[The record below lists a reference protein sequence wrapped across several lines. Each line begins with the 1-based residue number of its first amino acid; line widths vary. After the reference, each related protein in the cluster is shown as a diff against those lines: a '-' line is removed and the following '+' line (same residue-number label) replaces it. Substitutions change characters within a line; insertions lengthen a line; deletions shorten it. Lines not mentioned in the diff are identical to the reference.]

1 MKLWTKEHIFSHPWK
16 NVTEAAWKKYPN
28 EHNTNVTAIDVLDR
42 KVSEDGKLSTTRIFG
57 SHWNF
62 PALLATVLGLPEMCY
77 AVEHSEVDL
86 KEQKMTLKMINYTF
100 LGILAVEETLVYQK
114 DKENPNATCLTQDAK
129 ISVQGIS
136 FSGYFED
143 LVVSNYDVNSVKGRT
158 AIEQV
163 VNKIKIENILDTVKE
178 ELCELKLDV
187 DSATTKLDNEFHV
200 TEKLQALTKDLD
212 NATDLINTELSKFS
226 SYLSEEF
233 HQLVERLST
242 ELDQITVRV
251 GHIDTNAGVVES
263 QRKINLTDAVKNA
276 GIGVK

>member
-28 EHNTNVTAIDVLDR
+28 EHNTNVTAIDVLER
-42 KVSEDGKLSTTRIFG
+42 KITEDGQLCTTRIFG
-57 SHWNF
+57 SNWNF
-62 PALLATVLGLPEMCY
+62 PALLATVLGLPEQCY
-77 AVEHSEVDL
+77 AVEHSTVDV
-86 KEQKMTLKMINYTF
+86 KEEKMTLKMVNYTF

-114 DKENPNATCLTQDAK
+114 NKDNPNETKLTQDAR
-129 ISVQGIS
+129 ISVHGIS

-163 VNKIKIENILDTVKE
+163 VNKIKIENILDTVSE
-178 ELCELKLDV
+178 EIHELRTDIDNATAKLD
-187 DSATTKLDNEFHV
+187 DEFHV
-200 TEKLQALTKDLD
+200 SEKLKSLTEDLD
-212 NATDLINTELSKFS
+212 KATNLINTELSKFS

-233 HQLVERLST
+233 QQLVGRLSN
-242 ELDQITVRV
+242 ELDQITVRI
-251 GHIDTNAGVVES
+251 GNIDSTDYKPNNIS
-263 QRKINLTDAVKNA
+263 LTDAVKSA

>member
-1 MKLWTKEHIFSHPWK
+1 METGI
-16 NVTEAAWKKYPN
+16 
-28 EHNTNVTAIDVLDR
+28 VLAE
-42 KVSEDGKLSTTRIFG
+42 SQILI
-57 SHWNF
+57 
-62 PALLATVLGLPEMCY
+62 PL
-77 AVEHSEVDL
+77 DL
-86 KEQKMTLKMINYTF
+86 F
-100 LGILAVEETLVYQK
+100 FR
-114 DKENPNATCLTQDAK
+114 TCLTQDAK

-187 DSATTKLDNEFHV
+187 DNATTKLDNEFHV
-200 TEKLQALTKDLD
+200 TEKLQSLTKDLD

-226 SYLSEEF
+226 SFLSEEF
-233 HQLVERLST
+233 HQLVQRLSS

-251 GHIDTNAGVVES
+251 GHIDSSTRVVEP
-263 QRKINLTDAVKNA
+263 QRKLNLTDAVKNA

>member
-42 KVSEDGKLSTTRIFG
+42 KLTEDGQLYTTRIFG
-57 SHWNF
+57 SNWNF
-62 PALLATVLGLPEMCY
+62 PTLLATVLGLPDQCY
-77 AVEHSEVDL
+77 AVEHSIVDL
-86 KEQKMTLKMINYTF
+86 KEEKMTLKMVNYTF

-114 DKENPNATCLTQDAK
+114 NKNNPNETKLTQDAK

-163 VNKIKIENILDTVKE
+163 VNKIKIENILDTVSE
-178 ELCELKLDV
+178 EILELRTDI
-187 DSATTKLDNEFHV
+187 DDATTKLDNEFHV
-200 TEKLQALTKDLD
+200 SEKLKSLTEDLD
-212 NATDLINTELSKFS
+212 KATTLINTELSKFS
-226 SYLSEEF
+226 SYLSDEF
-233 HQLVERLST
+233 QQLVGRLSN
-242 ELDQITVRV
+242 ELDQITVRI
-251 GHIDTNAGVVES
+251 GNIDSLDRQQNNIS
-263 QRKINLTDAVKNA
+263 LTDAVKTA

>member
-42 KVSEDGKLSTTRIFG
+42 KLTEDGQLYTTRIFG
-57 SHWNF
+57 SNWNF
-62 PALLATVLGLPEMCY
+62 PALLATVLGLPDQCY
-77 AVEHSEVDL
+77 AVEHSIVDL
-86 KEQKMTLKMINYTF
+86 KEEKMTLKMVNYTF

-114 DKENPNATCLTQDAK
+114 NKNNPNETKLTQDAK

-163 VNKIKIENILDTVKE
+163 VNKIKIENILDTVSE
-178 ELCELKLDV
+178 EILELRTDI
-187 DSATTKLDNEFHV
+187 DDATTKLDNEFHV
-200 TEKLQALTKDLD
+200 SEKLKSLTEDLD
-212 NATDLINTELSKFS
+212 KATTLINTELSKFS
-226 SYLSEEF
+226 SYLSDEF
-233 HQLVERLST
+233 QQLVGRLSN
-242 ELDQITVRV
+242 ELDQITVRI
-251 GHIDTNAGVVES
+251 GNIDSLDRQQNNIS
-263 QRKINLTDAVKNA
+263 LTDAVKTA